1 MISGTVNNRITS
13 SAPRALIVDGHAL
26 AYRMYY
32 ALPEMISPSGE
43 PTQAIF
49 GFIKSLRRTVE
60 TLLPTHGAVVWDG
73 GLSTMRLELLPEY
86 IIQKQHHQYRLKLN
100 HYINLLALE
109 NT

>member
-86 IIQKQHHQYRLKLN
+86 KGQRPPMPDAFFDGPELFSAVKRL
-100 HYINLLALE
+100 
-109 NT
+109 